1 MAKKITRNTF
11 IMENPPTIRS
21 FASTAGKKE
30 GEGPLGRYFDEV
42 SEDAYFGQKTWEQG
56 ESELLKRTVLRAISK
71 GGLVPDDIDYMF
83 AGDLLNQCI
92 TSTYGLRDLNI
103 PLLGIYGACSTMSEG
118 LVLSSLVTDSGIG
131 GNVVAATS
139 SHFCTAERQFR
150 FPLSYGSVR
159 TPTAQWTCTASGA
172 VVVSPK
178 TSAPFIRA
186 VTIGKI
192 VDLGVTDANNMG
204 AAMAPAAA
212 YVIKTFLQDTAM
224 EPSDFDAII
233 TGDLGTVGSKLLIEL
248 LRGDGIDI
256 SKCHRDCGVMMFDIE
271 DQDVHAGGSGCGCS
285 ASVLC
290 GFFLPK
296 LKTGEIKNI
305 LFCATGALMSPTASQ
320 QGESIPSISHAVY
333 ISSESKISEY

>member
-1 MAKKITRNTF
+1 
-11 IMENPPTIRS
+11 MENPPTIRS

-30 GEGPLGRYFDEV
+30 GDGPLGKYFDEV

-56 ESELLKRTVLRAISK
+56 ESELLKRTVLWAISK
-71 GGLVPDDIDYMF
+71 AGLVPDDIDYMF

-92 TSTYGLRDLNI
+92 TSTYGLRDINI

-118 LVLSSLVTDSGIG
+118 LLLASLVTDSGIG
-131 GNVVAATS
+131 GNVIAATS

-172 VVVSPK
+172 AVVSAK
-178 TSAPFIRA
+178 ASAPFVRA

-224 EPSDFDAII
+224 EPRDFDAII

-256 SKCHRDCGVMMFDIE
+256 SGCHRDCGVMMFDIE

-290 GFFLPK
+290 GYFLPK
-296 LKTGEIKNI
+296 VKSGEIKNI
-305 LFCATGALMSPTASQ
+305 LFCATGALMSTTASQ

-333 ISSESKISEY
+333 ISAESRISDA

>member
-1 MAKKITRNTF
+1 MAKKISRNTF
-11 IMENPPTIRS
+11 MMENPPTIFS
-21 FASTAGKKE
+21 FSSTVGKKE
-30 GEGPLGRYFDEV
+30 GEGPLSEYFDEV
-42 SEDAYFGQKTWEQG
+42 EKDAYFGQKTWEQG
-56 ESELLKRTVLRAISK
+56 ESELMKRTVTRAITK
-71 GGLVPDDIDYMF
+71 GGLTPDDVDYMF

-92 TSTYGLRDLNI
+92 SSTYGLRDLNI
-103 PLLGIYGACSTMSEG
+103 PLSEG
-118 LVLSSLVTDSGIG
+118 LSLAALMTDSGVG
-131 GNVVAATS
+131 GNVVATTS

-178 TSAPFIRA
+178 TVSPFIRA

-224 EPSDFDAII
+224 EPGDFDAII
-233 TGDLGTVGSKLLIEL
+233 TGDLGTVGSNLLIEL
-248 LRGDGIDI
+248 LRAEGIDI
-256 SKCHRDCGVMMFDIE
+256 SSCHRDCGMMMFDIE
-271 DQDVHAGGSGCGCS
+271 EQDVHAGGSGCGCS

-290 GFFLPK
+290 GYFLPK
-296 LKTGEIKNI
+296 VKSGELKNI

-320 QGESIPSISHAVY
+320 QGESIPSISHAVF
-333 ISSESKISEY
+333 ISAESRMSEV

>member
-11 IMENPPTIRS
+11 LMEDPPTIRS
-21 FASTAGKKE
+21 FASTVGKKE
-30 GEGPLGRYFDEV
+30 GDGPLGHLFDEV
-42 SEDAYFGQKTWEQG
+42 SADAYFGQKTWEQG

-118 LVLSSLVTDSGIG
+118 LVLAALTTDSGIG
-131 GNVVAATS
+131 GNVIAATS

-172 VVVSPK
+172 VLVSPK
-178 TSAPFIRA
+178 ASAPFIRA

-192 VDLGVTDANNMG
+192 VDLGVSDANNMG

-224 EPSDFDAII
+224 EPSDFDAIV

-256 SKCHRDCGVMMFDIE
+256 SDRHRDCGVMMFDLE
-271 DQDVHAGGSGCGCS
+271 SQDVHAGGSGCGCS

-290 GFFLPK
+290 GYFLPK
-296 LKTGEIKNI
+296 LKSGEIKNI

-333 ISSESKISEY
+333 ISSESRINEN